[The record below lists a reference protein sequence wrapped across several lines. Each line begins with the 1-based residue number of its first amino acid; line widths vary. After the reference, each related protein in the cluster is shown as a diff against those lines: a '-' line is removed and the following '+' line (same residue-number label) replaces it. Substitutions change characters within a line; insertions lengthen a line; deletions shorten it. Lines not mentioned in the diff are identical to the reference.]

1 MHLRLRVAR
10 ADRPPADQIADVLR
24 CNRIQPFGRRRQP
37 QAKHVGQHL
46 ACQPHA
52 LADIEAAI
60 QIRVVDQTLPADRR
74 ARLLEIHAH
83 HDHQSALKLALERRK
98 TLRVLV
104 RRFRIVNRARADDD
118 QQTIIATVQ
127 DVADLLTRL
136 QHQVA
141 HIIGERQFP
150 EKIPRCRNRV
160 ELANVHVHRFREHG
174 IPAQMPLVLG
184 TVRTTKP
191 CHRSALLPHRRPT
204 SFDPRPHVAYQ
215 YRTHNSRCRRNT
227 ENNGCNAG
235 TAELRSRHP
244 AKVPFRRLRM
254 GLSRDGD
261 GALFA
266 GDAVAVAIE
275 FGRVAGLPFV

>member
-46 ACQPHA
+46 ARQPHA

-60 QIRVVDQTLPADRR
+60 QIRIVDQTLPADRR

-83 HDHQSALKLALERRK
+83 HDHQSVLKLALERRK

-127 DVADLLTRL
+127 DVADLLT
-136 QHQVA
+136 
-141 HIIGERQFP
+141 
-150 EKIPRCRNRV
+150 
-160 ELANVHVHRFREHG
+160 
-174 IPAQMPLVLG
+174 
-184 TVRTTKP
+184 
-191 CHRSALLPHRRPT
+191 
-204 SFDPRPHVAYQ
+204 
-215 YRTHNSRCRRNT
+215 
-227 ENNGCNAG
+227 
-235 TAELRSRHP
+235 
-244 AKVPFRRLRM
+244 
-254 GLSRDGD
+254 
-261 GALFA
+261 
-266 GDAVAVAIE
+266 
-275 FGRVAGLPFV
+275 